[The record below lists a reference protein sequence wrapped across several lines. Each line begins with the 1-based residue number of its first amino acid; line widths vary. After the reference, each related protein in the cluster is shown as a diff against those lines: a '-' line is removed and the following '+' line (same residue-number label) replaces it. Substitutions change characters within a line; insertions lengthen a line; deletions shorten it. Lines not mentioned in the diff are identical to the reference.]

1 MTRYQHRASMRLRHK
16 AAENADPEETPMPF
30 KSASMRPRH
39 KAAENIR
46 SRARHSPHRPRFN
59 EAAA

>member
-39 KAAENIR
+39 KAAEN
-46 SRARHSPHRPRFN
+46 RPDVMVSSFDIWGFN